1 MTRLV
6 KRYVAGQS
14 GLKKLLPLAWQTER
28 IQRHEKLLKLQASV
42 NASLSAGNLQQASDL
57 CVRFVS
63 EYPGERAGYK
73 VLGQVLEGEGDT
85 ATATQCFNAQL
96 PVIKQD
102 ELFGTDINSL
112 NVKSSSVFRVTGH
125 KSEQCQVRV
134 DWSRQSQALQQFKRD
149 KLCAVETQTLALENG
164 CVWHDGYN
172 TVPFNNEG
180 KPIIDFVIGNVA
192 PVMVNVSKRRPRRIQ
207 GDVVLLGARG
217 TNNYF
222 HWMTDI
228 LPKLE
233 ILKKSGVAWDKH
245 TRFVFRNVTK
255 PFQINTL
262 EQLGIGRSQWLETTN
277 GQEYISA
284 KRIIIPQ
291 LENKMCLTMGSW
303 VSEFLK
309 RVFLDS
315 DLNASINT
323 ESIKP
328 STTTKLFISRDPAAA
343 QGRDIA
349 NADDVS
355 AFFKERGFQVIYPE
369 QYSITEQAALFSS
382 ASYIAAPH
390 GAGLANL
397 HFCSPGTRVLEF
409 HGAHYSPCYWALSE
423 KLGLRY
429 DNLDCSLKEDSAASR
444 LDAAKTLDKRRGQGF
459 SIALDKLDAL
469 LGQQA

>member
-1 MTRLV
+1 M
-6 KRYVAGQS
+6 
-14 GLKKLLPLAWQTER
+14 KKLLPLVLQAER
-28 IQRHEKLLKLQASV
+28 IQRHEKLLRLQTRV

-112 NVKSSSVFRVTGH
+112 NVKSSSVYRVTGH
-125 KSEQCQVRV
+125 RAERCQVKV
-134 DWSRQSQALQQFKRD
+134 DWSQQSAALQKFKRD
-149 KLCAVETQTLALENG
+149 TLCAGRTQTLALENG

-180 KPIIDFVIGNVA
+180 KPIIDSVIGNVA
-192 PVMVNVSKRRPRRIQ
+192 PVIVNVSKRRPRRIQ

-233 ILKKSGVAWDKH
+233 VLAKSGVDWNKQ

-255 PFQINTL
+255 PFQISTL
-262 EQLGIGRSQWLETTN
+262 EQLGIGRSQWLETNN
-277 GQEYISA
+277 GREYISA

-303 VSEFLK
+303 VPEFLK
-309 RVFLDS
+309 RAFVDTG
-315 DLNASINT
+315 IN
-323 ESIKP
+323 SSLSGK
-328 STTTKLFISRDPAAA
+328 STNHSTNNKLFISRDPATA

-349 NADDVS
+349 NAANVN
-355 AFFKERGFQVIYPE
+355 AFFSERGFKVVYPE
-369 QYSITEQAALFSS
+369 QYSIMEQAALFSS
-382 ASYIAAPH
+382 ASYIVAPH

-397 HFCSPGTRVLEF
+397 HFCSPGTRVIEF

-423 KLGLRY
+423 KLGLCY
-429 DNLDCSLKEDSAASR
+429 TNLDCSRKADSADSR
-444 LDAAKTLDKRRGQGF
+444 LDAAKTLDQRRGQGF
-459 SIALDKLDAL
+459 SIPLDKLDAL
-469 LGQQA
+469 LDHQQ